1 MENMM
6 NRKTIQNQNYLKHI
20 KQALNYSAIGS
31 LGIVVA
37 ATISGC
43 GGGDSQS
50 SNENNNSSQ
59 NTMTEVKEAKNMF
72 FVIQENDK
80 GGYDVV
86 EKHPTSGET
95 RALLKDKDGN
105 ERMLSEAEIKKLAEE
120 EAKKVEDGTSN
131 LIQEGGANA
140 GGMSLGET
148 ILAAAG
154 GAILG
159 SLIGN
164 AIANKM
170 NNNQNFQQSQRNS
183 MNRTSAISR
192 SVNKPS
198 MNKTTPTTGSSKPTA
213 TKSGF
218 FNKQS
223 TNNTTKTTNSFGG

>member
-1 MENMM
+1 MSKKATEN
-6 NRKTIQNQNYLKHI
+6 KNYSKHI
-20 KQALNYSAIGS
+20 KKAINYSTIGTMG
-31 LGIVVA
+31 LLLA
-37 ATISGC
+37 ATFTGC
-43 GGGDSQS
+43 GEKQESNQNS
-50 SNENNNSSQ
+50 SASQ
-59 NTMTEVKEAKNMF
+59 NTMTEVNEAKNMF
-72 FVIQENDK
+72 FVIQENEK

-95 RALLKDKDGN
+95 RALLRDKDGN
-105 ERMLSEAEIKKLAEE
+105 ERMMSEAEIKKLAEE
-120 EAKKVEDGTSN
+120 EAAKVENGTSN
-131 LIQEGGANA
+131 LTQEGGANP

-170 NNNQNFQQSQRNS
+170 MNNQNFQQSQRNS

-192 SVNKPS
+192 SVNKP
-198 MNKTTPTTGSSKPTA
+198 MNKATTPKPGSSKPTA

-218 FNKQS
+218 FNKSS
-223 TNNTTKTTNSFGG
+223 TAKTTSSFGG